1 MMRTSEDQDTE
12 AQREHVPQTSPAETR
27 DNEQSPAEQNTS
39 THDGILSEK
48 YPLSELEKGLV
59 GWDSQDDPT
68 NPR

>member
-1 MMRTSEDQDTE
+1 M
-12 AQREHVPQTSPAETR
+12 SPAETR
-27 DNEQSPAEQNTS
+27 DNEQSPVEQNTS
-39 THDGILSEK
+39 TDDGILSEK